1 MKAWDNLRKSFK
13 IAILTVLY
21 ITMVFSTGLLC
32 IFSYGASDKSPSKS
46 SQQTESAKKSNEV
59 KKVHEPEI
67 NAKSAVLYSE
77 NTNTVV
83 FSKNKNER
91 VAPFSTT
98 KLMTA
103 LLVVKHIKNLDQ
115 KVTISKEAA
124 ALGGSSME
132 LKEGEVVTVRQLLY
146 GLMILSGNDAAYSL
160 AEVVSNGNVDEFV
173 KMMNDEAK
181 ALGCKDTNF
190 VNPNGMK
197 EENHYTTAS
206 DYMKSA
212 RAELK
217 NKHVYKFASTKK
229 YDI

>member
-1 MKAWDNLRKSFK
+1 
-13 IAILTVLY
+13 
-21 ITMVFSTGLLC
+21 
-32 IFSYGASDKSPSKS
+32 
-46 SQQTESAKKSNEV
+46 
-59 KKVHEPEI
+59 
-67 NAKSAVLYSE
+67 
-77 NTNTVV
+77 
-83 FSKNKNER
+83 
-91 VAPFSTT
+91 
-98 KLMTA
+98 MTA

-190 VNPNGMK
+190 VNPNGRLLGRRLRTDRSI
-197 EENHYTTAS
+197 NLQAL
-206 DYMKSA
+206 
-212 RAELK
+212 R
-217 NKHVYKFASTKK
+217 STRWERPT
-229 YDI
+229 